1 MKDGFPVTRR
11 DFVKK
16 TALASATVSAAPTVL
31 SGAKAAGRKGKIY
44 PDQRRHYRDSKT
56 GRTVWQMTDTPG
68 RVTHAQYFTQPAATP
83 DGRWLVYGS
92 DRGSA
97 PEQLNLF
104 KMDLQT
110 GESMQL
116 TESDRNLTPRWSHI
130 SPDGKEVYFIENGNH
145 VRTVNLDTLEERS
158 ICRLEGCFRPH
169 QLNVSSDNRF
179 LIDGVFLED
188 KPEEDFLVGQG
199 FLIRSALVVINIK
212 TGEINRLLDGNTPR
226 THAQFCPSDPNLIL
240 YCYGGP
246 WWRVQRMWLI
256 RADGTGN
263 RPIFVQ
269 TNFEGVGH
277 DFWSEDGKTLC
288 ATCSGGRQPQGLW
301 AVRADGQEERCAL
314 AGPCTGHGTVNAA
327 EDRFVI
333 DEIYNDCTTGLWYSR
348 KGSVQAELLCQTGVN
363 WAGERQEYHPH
374 PKFLPDG
381 RRVSF
386 TSAMSGSGEVY
397 IVEL

>member
-1 MKDGFPVTRR
+1 MKENSPVTRR

-16 TALASATVSAAPTVL
+16 TALASATVSVTPTVL
-31 SGAKAAGRKGKIY
+31 TGMKAAGHKGKIY
-44 PDQRRHYRDSKT
+44 PDQRRRYRDSKT

-68 RVTHAQYFTQPAATP
+68 RVTHAQYFTQPACTP
-83 DGRWLVYGS
+83 DGHWLVYGS

-104 KMDLQT
+104 KMDLES
-110 GESMQL
+110 GESIQL
-116 TESDRNLTPRWSHI
+116 TDSDRDLTPRWSHI
-130 SPDGKEVYFIENGNH
+130 SPDGKEVYFIEDRNH
-145 VRTVNLDTLEERS
+145 VRTVNLTTLEERS
-158 ICRLEGCFRPH
+158 IGKIEGCFRPH
-169 QLNVSSDNRF
+169 QLSVSPDNRF

-199 FLIRSALVVINIK
+199 FLIRSALVMIDIK
-212 TGEINRLLDGNTPR
+212 TGKIDRLLDGNTPR
-226 THAQFCPSDPNLIL
+226 THVQFCPTNPDLVL

-256 RADGTGN
+256 RVDGTGN
-263 RPIFVQ
+263 RPIFIQ

-277 DFWSEDGKTLC
+277 DFWSEDGKTLY

-301 AVRADGQEERCAL
+301 AVRADGKEERCVL
-314 AGPCTGHGTVNAA
+314 AGPCTGHGTVNAVQ
-327 EDRFVI
+327 DRFVI
-333 DEIYNDCTTGLWYSR
+333 DETYNDCTTGLWYSR
-348 KGSVQAELLCQTGVN
+348 KGAVQAELLCQTGVN
-363 WAGERQEYHPH
+363 WAGARQEYHPH

-381 RRVSF
+381 KRVSF